1 MQFSLQTK
9 KTDSPCVLGLVAD
22 CYGVMVSIIS
32 MIMMAAAIPSSG
44 WGERSESIDP
54 GVTCEGRTTGRV
66 GQIRNNTHIAM
77 EGTLEP
83 VLMA

>member
-1 MQFSLQTK
+1 MDPIKLQFSLQTK

-44 WGERSESIDP
+44 WGSVVRALTL
-54 GVTCEGRTTGRV
+54 VLRVRV
-66 GQIRNNTHIAM
+66 GQQVDPGRYATTH
-77 EGTLEP
+77 T
-83 VLMA
+83 